1 MQTNYTIEKI
11 QPPTVL
17 KNRSEDNLKQLA
29 HDIYTGR
36 VFTDR
41 HVDLKDR
48 KDGTVGMVFLALGL
62 LDMVELKKLRMQ
74 DIGMIYEY
82 MDKQG
87 TRGVNGYPCFF
98 SFYILSKLD
107 SKKVDQYYAEIDNKM
122 SQYKTSKGPY
132 DS

>member
-1 MQTNYTIEKI
+1 LQKNYTIEKV
-11 QPPTVL
+11 QPPHPIQ
-17 KNRSEDNLKQLA
+17 KRSEDNLKQLA

-62 LDMVELKKLRMQ
+62 LDMVELKKLRLQ
-74 DIGMIYEY
+74 EVGMIYEY
-82 MDKQG
+82 MEKKG
-87 TRGVNGYPCFF
+87 PSGINGYPCFF
-98 SFYILSKLD
+98 SFYILSKED
-107 SKKVDQYYAEIDNKM
+107 SKKVDEYYAEIDSKM
-122 SQYKTSKGPY
+122 SHYKAPEGLY

>member
-1 MQTNYTIEKI
+1 LQKNYTIEKV
-11 QPPTVL
+11 QPPQPIQ
-17 KNRSEDNLKQLA
+17 KRSEDNLKQLA

-41 HVDLKDR
+41 HVDLSHR

-62 LDMVELKKLRMQ
+62 LDMVELKKLKLQ

-82 MDKQG
+82 MEKQG
-87 TRGVNGYPCFF
+87 PRGINGYPCFF
-98 SFYILSKLD
+98 SFYILSKTD
-107 SKKVDQYYAEIDNKM
+107 SKKVDQYYAEIDSKM
-122 SQYKTSKGPY
+122 TQYKTSEGPY